1 MKYGGFKGKCFNCG
15 QMGHTKRDCLD
26 PNADNDDDAGF
37 AVGKGWSTGW
47 MIGSGATV
55 HMTPHRNDLFE
66 YKNLE
71 SNLEMTIA
79 DGKKIR
85 AVGMRPMYLTG
96 IDGKHI
102 KMVDVLRIPGLD
114 RQLLSVGKLAERGM
128 SVEFQQKSCAIWNKL
143 KAIALSKKVG
153 KPYVF
158 DCEKDMAHCVEYA
171 SRQ

>member
-1 MKYGGFKGKCFNCG
+1 
-15 QMGHTKRDCLD
+15 MGHTKRDCLD

-85 AVGMRPMYLTG
+85 A
-96 IDGKHI
+96 
-102 KMVDVLRIPGLD
+102 
-114 RQLLSVGKLAERGM
+114 LLSVGKLAERGM

-143 KAIALSKKVG
+143 KAIALSKTVG